1 MSANNSVVIDPSP
14 SVTVDNGGNIAFN
27 CFAGGGPNNMFIW
40 VRTEDLMTVDTNV
53 QAEDSTIPIDIDGL
67 ISQFSD
73 FILTNRS
80 SLTIN
85 SVNITN
91 DGGSYTCLVINEAGV
106 GREDTILYVRPVI
119 TVQPMDVL
127 TEAGQQVILTCLAD
141 SFPALTYQWEM
152 MNRTTMNFDTLTG
165 ENSTSLVFSS
175 IQFEQ
180 YGRYRCRAT
189 TPTIDV
195 NVTSDAALI
204 TGRLIHNVQYV

>member
-1 MSANNSVVIDPSP
+1 
-14 SVTVDNGGNIAFN
+14 
-27 CFAGGGPNNMFIW
+27 MFTW
-40 VRTEDLMTVDTNV
+40 VRTEDLISVDTDV
-53 QAEDSTIPIDIDGL
+53 QPTDSTIPIDIDGL

-73 FILTNRS
+73 FILNNS
-80 SLTIN
+80 SFLTIN
-85 SVNITN
+85 SINGTN

-127 TEAGQQVILTCLAD
+127 TEAGEQVILSCLAD
-141 SFPALTYQWEM
+141 SFPAPIYQWEM
-152 MNRTTMNFDTLTG
+152 MNRTKMNFDTLTG

-189 TPTIDV
+189 TPIIDV
-195 NVTSDAALI
+195 NVTSDTALI
-204 TGRLIHNVQYV
+204 TGIG